1 MSGACQHARPAT
13 GVRQGGRGGS
23 GVGLPSVLVQREGQ
37 GVAGIGDL
45 RSSSA
50 PASAPVSVEERGLG
64 GTDSQAAL
72 RGADV
77 EGQNSPACA
86 TDWHRPGLRQRHS
99 RQGLCVVRGT
109 GCAGQSAGDGGDG
122 SVDEPAAAG
131 HRSSRLRPAFSS
143 WRPRACCYPMCRAGG
158 RGVGGGRDR
167 GALREDQQA
176 LFSSPRRRAIALD
189 PARTPIS
196 EQIYALPPHPCTLE
210 PASGVSTL
218 PQPVTQPVTPTTA
231 APTSAT

>member
-13 GVRQGGRGGS
+13 GLRQGGRGGS

-176 LFSSPRRRAIALD
+176 LFSSPRRRAIALRSR
-189 PARTPIS
+189 A
-196 EQIYALPPHPCTLE
+196 
-210 PASGVSTL
+210 
-218 PQPVTQPVTPTTA
+218 
-231 APTSAT
+231 